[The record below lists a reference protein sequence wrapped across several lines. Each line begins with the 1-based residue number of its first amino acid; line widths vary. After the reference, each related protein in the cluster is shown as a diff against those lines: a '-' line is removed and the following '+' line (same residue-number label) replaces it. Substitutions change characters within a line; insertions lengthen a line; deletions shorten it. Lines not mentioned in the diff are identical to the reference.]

1 MTRSDH
7 DHDHDDHDE
16 SDACESCPHDDGGES
31 VSPSIFTAA
40 WRSLPRRRY
49 AQALATVGGLT
60 AVGSLAAPVASLT
73 EVFEQEYTGP
83 IYSEGVHLVDGDGNR
98 VTTEALD
105 YGEGMTVY
113 PATHPGIAKAPTVLV
128 RYEESEY
135 GGETRMDS
143 VVEGYAA
150 YSKVCTHAGCMVG
163 GEDENPLVCPCHFGK
178 YDPTQGAAVVGGP
191 PPRPLPQLPIT
202 QTENGELIAIG
213 DFEAPVGAGGE

>member
-1 MTRSDH
+1 MSKTDPT
-7 DHDHDDHDE
+7 DDTTDE
-16 SDACESCPHDDGGES
+16 EQAACDSCPHEDENEGWM
-31 VSPSIFTAA
+31 PSIFTAE
-40 WRSLPRRRY
+40 WRSIPRRRY

-73 EVFEQEYTGP
+73 NVFEQEYTGP
-83 IYSEGVHLVDGDGNR
+83 IYSQGVHLVDGDGNR
-98 VTTEALD
+98 VTVDALD

-128 RYEESEY
+128 RYKESQY

-143 VVEGYAA
+143 VVDGYAA

-163 GEDENPLVCPCHFGK
+163 SADENPLVCPCHFGK
-178 YDPTQGAAVVGGP
+178 YDPTQGAAVVSGP

-202 QTENGELIAIG
+202 QNDNGELIAIG
-213 DFEAPVGAGGE
+213 DFEGPVGAGGE